1 VPLNTQIKAKRRIG
15 FLDGKFPPMSLEEF
29 NSMDD
34 EIAELFYAGCIFPN
48 GDANHR

>member
-1 VPLNTQIKAKRRIG
+1 VPLNTEIKAKRRIG